1 MSSKFAIC
9 GVPIRLDSYKT
20 CSFGCEYCF
29 ANCRTVMGFE
39 KEVQIGNIQW
49 LERYLKKIY
58 EDENV
63 NYRNF
68 LDVLMY
74 QRYTW
79 HGGGMSDPF
88 QPIEQKY
95 HITRQIIDLANKY
108 DVNILFSTKS
118 DTVYDCN
125 IKPEL
130 HSFQLSVSN
139 TNNRKDIEPNVPN
152 IEKRYKF
159 YRDLKDNGFRVGIR
173 IQPFIPRVTNL
184 EILDMFHDA
193 DHFTIEGLKFVPQN
207 EEQKRKL
214 SKITGIWQGDMVQ
227 MGLLNIKPEK
237 RLRLY
242 KPFIEKLEK
251 MGASYS
257 LADNDLHHLGNNYCC
272 CGDKLTHSTSIN
284 NTFLC
289 HWYGKD
295 YAKEQVD
302 EELFNTNL
310 RDCRC
315 DYLFSSN
322 RQEEGAETVQDFFDR
337 RFYRKS
343 SPFSPQFLFDE
354 NEPIY
359 DQLSLFGM

>member
-1 MSSKFAIC
+1 
-9 GVPIRLDSYKT
+9 
-20 CSFGCEYCF
+20 
-29 ANCRTVMGFE
+29 MGFE